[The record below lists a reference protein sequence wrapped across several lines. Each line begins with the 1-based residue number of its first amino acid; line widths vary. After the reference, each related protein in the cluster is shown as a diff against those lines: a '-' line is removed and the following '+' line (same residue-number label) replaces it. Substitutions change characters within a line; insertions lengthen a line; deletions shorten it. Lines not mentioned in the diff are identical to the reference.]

1 MQQVIMGLLR
11 FTTYFR
17 NYGVLTDTEVKVE
30 MKALKHQR
38 SEFIMRVGKHEARV
52 REKNCMHIYTGR

>member
-1 MQQVIMGLLR
+1 MYAYEMHLYL
-11 FTTYFR
+11 R
-17 NYGVLTDTEVKVE
+17 NYGLGDTDIHVE

-52 REKNCMHIYTGR
+52 